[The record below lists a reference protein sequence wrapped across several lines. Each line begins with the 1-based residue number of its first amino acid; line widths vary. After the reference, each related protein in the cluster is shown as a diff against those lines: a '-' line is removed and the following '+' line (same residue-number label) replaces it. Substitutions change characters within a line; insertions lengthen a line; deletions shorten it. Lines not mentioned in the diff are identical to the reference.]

1 MTRLNAT
8 ARATLREAGITQAA
22 WARAN
27 YSPDGKWRGD
37 QCGCPD
43 DRCANGFHHFGADD
57 CGCLPVLIEQYFE
70 WLRGAD
76 SVMFDDTAYEYVN
89 RIVIED
95 RRTPPPPE
103 LSGLA
108 IAAILRDYAGLFVAI
123 SGTEVVASGTDFGDL
138 RKVLRDK
145 GVSYNVVLRVPDHR
159 PDHKP
164 QED

>member
-1 MTRLNAT
+1 MAKLNAT
-8 ARATLREAGITQAA
+8 ARATLREAGISQAA

-27 YSPDGKWRGD
+27 FMRDGKWSGD

-43 DRCANGFHHFGADD
+43 SGRCANGFHHLGVDD
-57 CGCLPVLIEQYFE
+57 CGCLPVLIERYFE

-76 SVMFDDTAYEYVN
+76 VGMFDKEAYEYVN
-89 RIVIED
+89 RVVIED
-95 RRTPPPPE
+95 RRQPAPPE

-123 SGTEVVASGTDFGDL
+123 SGTDVVASGADFGDL

-145 GVSYNVVLRVPDHR
+145 GLSYNMVLRVPDR
-159 PDHKP
+159 N
-164 QED
+164 QRGG